1 MSEKIL
7 VPVLGESITE
17 ATVAKWLKNKGD
29 SIETDEPLVE
39 LETDKVN
46 LEVPSPVDGTLTT
59 LDKQTGDTVIEGQ
72 ILATISTEEN
82 SSKKTEVNSREPEKE
97 ENLVKEIVDITPIA
111 KTIAQKNNIDISN
124 IKGSGKEGKIT
135 KEDVEN
141 YIDKNNNSSKIIEPS
156 SEKSNEF
163 ESENS
168 SETRIKLS
176 RRRLTIAKRLTEV
189 QQETVM
195 TTTYNEVDLSKII
208 EIRKNFQTKFFVTK
222 RKHQNFICGAEPNQ
236 KRLKN

>member
-1 MSEKIL
+1 MTEEIKVPEMSEST
-7 VPVLGESITE
+7 VE
-17 ATVAKWLKNKGD
+17 ATVGIWHKQVGD
-29 SIETDEPLVE
+29 TVKEGDPLLE

-46 LEVPSPVDGTLTT
+46 LDINSPVDGTLTT

-82 SSKKTEVNSREPEKE
+82 SSEKTEVNSREPEKE

-141 YIDKNNNSSKIIEPS
+141 YIDKNNNSPKIIEPT
-156 SEKSNEF
+156 SEKSDGF
-163 ESENS
+163 ESENEVKEHRRYHVNKVS
-168 SETRIKLS
+168 SVFKEMDVFIF
-176 RRRLTIAKRLTEV
+176 
-189 QQETVM
+189 
-195 TTTYNEVDLSKII
+195 TTL
-208 EIRKNFQTKFFVTK
+208 RMFFY
-222 RKHQNFICGAEPNQ
+222 
-236 KRLKN
+236 LL